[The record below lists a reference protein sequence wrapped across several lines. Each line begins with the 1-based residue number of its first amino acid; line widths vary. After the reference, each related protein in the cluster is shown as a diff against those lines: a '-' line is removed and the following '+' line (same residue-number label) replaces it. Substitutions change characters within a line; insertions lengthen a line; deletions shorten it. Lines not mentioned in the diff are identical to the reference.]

1 MARHRRRTQERRI
14 EHARAS
20 ATKRRVLAGAGL
32 SLGASLITGA
42 SAEAADFVV
51 DRSDDGAPVSG
62 CLDATPNDCNLR
74 GAVAASNASG
84 AYDYIYFL
92 SSVTGVT
99 LTAGDLDI
107 TDGVYIY
114 GNGADA
120 TTISGGNASRIF
132 NIDVGYVS
140 PGYSELVNINY
151 LTLTGGNAA
160 DGGAIYN
167 NDANLNIFASV
178 LTGNTASEEG
188 GAIHD
193 TGDYLAGY
201 NTDVSY
207 STINGNDAGN
217 EGGGFYGYY
226 SAGQIYSSTISGND
240 AGAGAGDDGGGVY
253 MYAPSDLYDSTVSG
267 NTAGEDGGGVYA
279 ANPNAYVFN
288 TILSDNTAP
297 SGPDAYGGVYAGFS
311 LLESPSGATL
321 TSYPAGSNLTGQDP
335 QLGPLQDNGGPTMT
349 RALSLTS
356 PVIDCGS
363 TYATYDQR
371 GLTRPV
377 DLPGRANSTA
387 AGADGADMGAFEL
400 QSGSVSGACN
410 NPPPPAPPPAAP
422 APAPAA
428 PAPAPTFNLKKAIK
442 RCKKKFP
449 KGPKRKK
456 CIRRAKRRAQASA
469 ALSPARL
476 RMRERGAA
484 DLPDRV
490 AARGVPERSGHRE
503 GR

>member
-1 MARHRRRTQERRI
+1 MARHRRRTQGRRI

-42 SAEAADFVV
+42 SAEAADFEV
-51 DRSDDGAPVSG
+51 DRSDDGAPVSVCTG
-62 CLDATPNDCNLR
+62 APNDCNLR

-99 LTAGDLDI
+99 LTAGELDI

-114 GNGADA
+114 GNGADQ
-120 TTISGGNASRIF
+120 TSISGGDASRIF

-140 PGYSELVNINY
+140 GYSELVNINY
-151 LTLTGGNAA
+151 LTLTGGNAD

-167 NDANLNIFASV
+167 NDANLNMFASV

-193 TGDYLAGY
+193 KGDYAAGY
-201 NTDVSY
+201 NTDIRY
-207 STINGNDAGN
+207 STIDDNDAGD
-217 EGGGFYGYY
+217 EGGGVYGYF

-240 AGAGAGDDGGGVY
+240 AGGGAGDDGGGLY
-253 MYAPSDLYDSTVSG
+253 MFYSSGLYDSTVSG

-311 LLESPSGATL
+311 LLESTSGATL

-377 DLPGRANSTA
+377 DLAGRANSTSP
-387 AGADGADMGAFEL
+387 GANGADMGAFEV
-400 QSGSVSGACN
+400 QSGSVSGACTN
-410 NPPPPAPPPAAP
+410 NPPPPPPPPAAP

-428 PAPAPTFNLKKAIK
+428 PAPAPTFNLKKAIR

-456 CIRRAKRRAQASA
+456 CIRKAKRKAQAGA
-469 ALSPARL
+469 AFSRL
-476 RMRERGAA
+476 RVQMRERGAA
-484 DLPDRV
+484 DSARAG
-490 AARGVPERSGHRE
+490 AAAGPRRHRSAAD
-503 GR
+503 